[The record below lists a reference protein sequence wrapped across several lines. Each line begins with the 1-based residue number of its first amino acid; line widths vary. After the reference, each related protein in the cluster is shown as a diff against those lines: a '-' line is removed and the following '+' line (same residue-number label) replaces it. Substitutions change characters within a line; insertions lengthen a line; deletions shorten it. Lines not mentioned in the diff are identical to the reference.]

1 MAHFA
6 LSYDIW
12 EEKFS
17 VVKIGDRPESRR
29 ASQSH
34 LTAQQTQN
42 WCLDNLAI
50 DRSALPADRPF
61 FVQLDLRAEDP
72 HDQLGIVGEPG
83 INITRL
89 IEVFS
94 RPPKVGRPLV
104 AAERAVPSGRS
115 EEGGPGV
122 TLRTRLAL
130 VFVAATLV
138 PLGATLW
145 LTSLL
150 LNESLRPADQLGD
163 LSRAL
168 EKTGHAYYKLACE
181 RLRADALAGRP
192 AQQTFREGSLPPAEQ
207 EFGKATRRNALLGLA
222 TAVRSFCI

>member
-1 MAHFA
+1 MVFAVTTPPPELQVRLDGDFLRISAPRLSFLSGKALERLKDGASIAFAAQLTVSSGPNLPDARSVAHFA

-50 DRSALPADRPF
+50 DRSALPSDRPF
-61 FVQLDLRAEDP
+61 YVQLDLRAEDP

-94 RPPKVGRPLV
+94 RPPKGSDHWSLQN
-104 AAERAVPSGRS
+104 
-115 EEGGPGV
+115 GPF
-122 TLRTRLAL
+122 RLAD
-130 VFVAATLV
+130 
-138 PLGATLW
+138 
-145 LTSLL
+145 
-150 LNESLRPADQLGD
+150 LR
-163 LSRAL
+163 
-168 EKTGHAYYKLACE
+168 K
-181 RLRADALAGRP
+181 AGR
-192 AQQTFREGSLPPAEQ
+192 G
-207 EFGKATRRNALLGLA
+207 
-222 TAVRSFCI
+222 